1 MAGRISTNQI
11 FERAQ
16 GNITNARE
24 RELNSSEKAA
34 TGKEVVR
41 PSQDP
46 AGYMVASNIKDD
58 LSVLNTNMKN
68 ANAAIKVLD
77 MTENI
82 FASLQDTMQRVGEL
96 CVAASG
102 EGVGSDATRKF
113 TASEVTT
120 LYDSAIQLL
129 NTRYSNRTLLAGFR
143 SDKPAFDTSGNFLGD
158 NGNIEIEIAG
168 GLRIPVNISA
178 ARAVLGQ
185 GIENGIHLLEP
196 IQKFIEGLRTND
208 TEMIQGSLEGFQKV
222 NDQIS
227 LVRGEIGSRTSQI
240 SRAIST
246 QEQIQVDGTAA
257 VSQIED
263 ADAIK
268 VFSEL
273 ARDQTVLQAAI
284 STSKKI
290 LSENPTDIFYK

>member
-1 MAGRISTNQI
+1 MAGRLSTNQI
-11 FERAQ
+11 FERTQ
-16 GNITNARE
+16 TNIATARE
-24 RELNSSEKAA
+24 RELISSEKAA

-46 AGYMVASNIKDD
+46 AGYMVSSNIKDD
-58 LSVLNTNMKN
+58 LSALNTNLKT
-68 ANAAIKVLD
+68 AASAVKVLD

-82 FASLQDTMQRVGEL
+82 FSSLQDTMQRVGEL
-96 CVAASG
+96 AVAAAG
-102 EGVGSDATRKF
+102 EGVSSDANRKF
-113 TASEVTT
+113 TASEVNT
-120 LYDSAIQLL
+120 LYDSALQLL
-129 NTRYSNRTLLAGFR
+129 NTRYANRTLLAGFR
-143 SDKPAFDTSGNFLGD
+143 SDRPAFDPKGNFLGD
-158 NGNIEIEIAG
+158 NGSIEIEIAS

-178 ARAVLGQ
+178 SRAVLGN
-185 GIENGIHLLEP
+185 GIENGINLLEP
-196 IQKFIEGLRTND
+196 VQKFIEGLRTND
-208 TEMIQGSLEGFQKV
+208 TEMIQSTLDGFQRV

-240 SRAIST
+240 GRAIST

-273 ARDQTVLQAAI
+273 SRDQTVLQAAI
-284 STSKKI
+284 ATSKKI